1 MILASTA
8 GAMGMP
14 TKVFVTFWGLQTF
27 VKPGKRITGENWMQK
42 MMSHRCRAPA
52 SPTASCPR

>member
-42 MMSHRCRAPA
+42 MMTMMRARG
-52 SPTASCPR
+52 SPTGSSAR